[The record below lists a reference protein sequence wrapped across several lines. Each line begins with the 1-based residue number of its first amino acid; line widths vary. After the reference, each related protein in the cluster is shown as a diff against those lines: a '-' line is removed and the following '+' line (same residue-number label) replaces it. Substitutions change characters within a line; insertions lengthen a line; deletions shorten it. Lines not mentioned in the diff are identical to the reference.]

1 LKQKYI
7 QALVVLISSA
17 FIGLV
22 AIQVYWVNNSILLR
36 EQEFNHKVTQALED
50 VADILDQGSY
60 YVEDPI
66 TNNDALLRLANENQH
81 LNMDFE
87 DDQDSIDLVIQE
99 HFSGAEESLHPDIA
113 AQRDSILQS
122 EWGTYGLE
130 TGQILEQ
137 SGFMD
142 DLLEGSVSID
152 IFRKMEALE
161 PSFVDSLVKH
171 SLANQG
177 VSAKYIYAVFNRYHQ
192 PEILEGD
199 AVERRE
205 EFFTRGYKTVLFEN
219 DPIREAYYL
228 RIFFPN
234 QKTYLLQTMWMMLS
248 ISAILII
255 VIFAAF
261 TYTIN
266 TIYKQKKLSQIKNDF
281 INNMTHELK
290 TPISTISLACEALN
304 DPDMRKSEQS
314 MRSFISMINEE
325 NKRLGVLVENVLRS
339 AILDRG
345 DMQLRLESMNL
356 HEAVKGVIRNIAIQV
371 KKKGGS
377 IQVELNA
384 TNPLV
389 KGDPV
394 HITNVVYN
402 LIDNAIKYSLDK
414 PEVIIRSRNVKEGVE
429 LSFTDNGIGI
439 TKENQKKIFDK
450 LYRVPT
456 GNIHN
461 VKGFGLGLSYVK
473 VVLEKH
479 LGEITV
485 ESELKKGSTFSIYI
499 PAEHEEED

>member
-1 LKQKYI
+1 
-7 QALVVLISSA
+7 
-17 FIGLV
+17 
-22 AIQVYWVNNSILLR
+22 
-36 EQEFNHKVTQALED
+36 
-50 VADILDQGSY
+50 
-60 YVEDPI
+60 
-66 TNNDALLRLANENQH
+66 
-81 LNMDFE
+81 
-87 DDQDSIDLVIQE
+87 
-99 HFSGAEESLHPDIA
+99 
-113 AQRDSILQS
+113 
-122 EWGTYGLE
+122 
-130 TGQILEQ
+130 
-137 SGFMD
+137 
-142 DLLEGSVSID
+142 
-152 IFRKMEALE
+152 
-161 PSFVDSLVKH
+161 
-171 SLANQG
+171 
-177 VSAKYIYAVFNRYHQ
+177 
-192 PEILEGD
+192 
-199 AVERRE
+199 
-205 EFFTRGYKTVLFEN
+205 
-219 DPIREAYYL
+219 
-228 RIFFPN
+228 
-234 QKTYLLQTMWMMLS
+234 MMLS

-345 DMQLRLESMNL
+345 DMQLRLEPMNL
-356 HEAVKGVIRNIAIQV
+356 HEVVKGVIRNIAIQV

-414 PEVIIRSRNVKEGVE
+414 PEVIIRSRNVKKGVE

-450 LYRVPT
+450 LYRVST

-473 VVLEKH
+473 VVLDRH
-479 LGEITV
+479 LGEVTV

>member
-1 LKQKYI
+1 MKQKYI

-60 YVEDPI
+60 YVDDPVA
-66 TNNDALLRLANENQH
+66 NSDALLRLANENQH
-81 LNMDFE
+81 LSMGFKNE
-87 DDQDSIDLVIQE
+87 QDSIERVIRE
-99 HFSGAEESLHPDIA
+99 HLSGAEESLHPDIA
-113 AQRDSILQS
+113 AKRDSILQS

-152 IFRKMEALE
+152 IFRKMQALE
-161 PSFVDSLVKH
+161 PNFVDSLVKH
-171 SLANQG
+171 SLTNQG
-177 VSAKYIYAVFNRYHQ
+177 VSAKYNYGIFNRYHQ

-199 AVERRE
+199 AEKHRE

-219 DPIREAYYL
+219 DPIRETYYL
-228 RIFFPN
+228 RVFFPN
-234 QKTYLLQTMWMMLS
+234 QKSYLLQTMWLMLS

-266 TIYKQKKLSQIKNDF
+266 TIYKQKKLGQIKNDF

-345 DMQLRLESMNL
+345 DMQLRLEPMNL
-356 HEAVKGVIRNIAIQV
+356 HEVVKGVIRNIAIQV

-384 TNPLV
+384 VNPLV
-389 KGDPV
+389 KGDSV

-439 TKENQKKIFDK
+439 SKENQKKIFDK

-473 VVLEKH
+473 VVLDKH
-479 LGEITV
+479 FGEISV